1 MGSSSKVIL
10 VGATSLIVG
19 VYAIS
24 LKKAEVDGVQAAM
37 KNVKRVQ
44 NERIEDAAMR
54 TSLSSFVKDNGKLN
68 KKGTQKALDGST
80 FSYNISKIKHTDNY
94 LLTLTIARDGV
105 EKTITGQLSE
115 ATGDVSQ
122 GARKIHRGKWQVT
135 KSFTSR

>member
-54 TSLSSFVKDNGKLN
+54 TSLAGFVKSNGKLDR
-68 KKGTQKALDGST
+68 KGIQKALDGGT

-94 LLTLTIARDGV
+94 LLTLTITRDGV
-105 EKTITGQLSE
+105 AKTITAQLSE
-115 ATGDVSQ
+115 ATGDVAQ